1 MSRSDDISY
10 TVFSQ
15 SDFHNVQ
22 QVLFSRVAVCGPSLG
37 LPDPSELN
45 MGSLT
50 AERRNT
56 LCVNDFPPYFWMIM
70 CTIHTLATFMPSTRR
85 LQASLLSSAAFDGE
99 VTIITCVFVPLG
111 ESPKSIVA
119 LIESVLLSHCDI
131 LCNLSIGRSDKHSTQ
146 LLSAINSGY
155 FNHLLRALFCT
166 VGAKRGQTI
175 LNCNWV
181 MRQ

>member
-1 MSRSDDISY
+1 MSRSDDISF

-22 QVLFSRVAVCGPSLG
+22 QVLLSRLTVCGPSLG

-70 CTIHTLATFMPSTRR
+70 CTIHTLATSMPATRR
-85 LQASLLSSAAFDGE
+85 L
-99 VTIITCVFVPLG
+99 
-111 ESPKSIVA
+111 
-119 LIESVLLSHCDI
+119 
-131 LCNLSIGRSDKHSTQ
+131 
-146 LLSAINSGY
+146 
-155 FNHLLRALFCT
+155 
-166 VGAKRGQTI
+166 
-175 LNCNWV
+175 
-181 MRQ
+181 

>member
-56 LCVNDFPPYFWMIM
+56 
-70 CTIHTLATFMPSTRR
+70 
-85 LQASLLSSAAFDGE
+85 
-99 VTIITCVFVPLG
+99 FV
-111 ESPKSIVA
+111 
-119 LIESVLLSHCDI
+119 
-131 LCNLSIGRSDKHSTQ
+131 
-146 LLSAINSGY
+146 
-155 FNHLLRALFCT
+155 
-166 VGAKRGQTI
+166 
-175 LNCNWV
+175 
-181 MRQ
+181 